1 MATLAQGFIR
11 VCEVIGL
18 DQIGDIIP
26 GKQSFVQV
34 ESLRQRFQLN
44 MSKPQAKKIMI
55 LAIRTAH
62 SGEIET
68 TGSAQIAEGAPDKDN
83 IPPEKIILI

>member
-1 MATLAQGFIR
+1 
-11 VCEVIGL
+11 
-18 DQIGDIIP
+18 
-26 GKQSFVQV
+26 
-34 ESLRQRFQLN
+34 

>member
-1 MATLAQGFIR
+1 
-11 VCEVIGL
+11 
-18 DQIGDIIP
+18 
-26 GKQSFVQV
+26 
-34 ESLRQRFQLN
+34 
-44 MSKPQAKKIMI
+44 MSTPQAKKIMI

-62 SGEIET
+62 SGKIET